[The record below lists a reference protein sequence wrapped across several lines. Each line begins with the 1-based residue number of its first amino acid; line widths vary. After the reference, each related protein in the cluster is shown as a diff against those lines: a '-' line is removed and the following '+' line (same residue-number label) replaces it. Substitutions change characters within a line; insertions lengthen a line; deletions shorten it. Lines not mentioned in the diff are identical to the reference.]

1 MLTKYRAVIF
11 DFDGT
16 LYDNSTIIRDL
27 ILALPVDVLK
37 MNAERKVRREMKGI
51 FFGSQEAY
59 IEQKFSKMSKT
70 GHFKNKEAAEKWYYE
85 IFLAKMIFLLKK
97 KYHARNGVQELFAL
111 LKKKN
116 IKIAVFSD
124 YPFVKE
130 RMEAI
135 NIDFSSVDFV
145 HSSEELGGLKPAKE
159 SFMKI
164 AQEFCLE
171 NETQKILV
179 VGDRNDTDG
188 QGARNAK
195 MDFVQIKNKNENEVF
210 SHPVLRWDEFL
221 NLALSWKFLR

>member
-16 LYDNSTIIRDL
+16 LYDNSTIIKDL
-27 ILALPVDVLK
+27 ILALPADIFK
-37 MNAERKVRREMKGI
+37 MNAERKVRREMKGF
-51 FFGSQEAY
+51 FFGDEKTY
-59 IEQKFSKMSKT
+59 LEQKFSKMSSSAY
-70 GHFKNKEAAEKWYYE
+70 FKSKEDARNWYYE
-85 IFLAKMIFLLKK
+85 IFLKKMIFLLKK

-111 LKKKN
+111 LKKKK
-116 IKIAVFSD
+116 IKTAVFSD

-130 RMEAI
+130 RMQAL
-135 NIDFSSVDFV
+135 NIDFSNVDFIYN
-145 HSSEELGGLKPAKE
+145 SEELGGLKPAKE
-159 SFMKI
+159 SFIKI
-164 AQEFCLE
+164 AHEFCLE

-195 MDFVQIKNKNENEVF
+195 MDFVQIKNKNENEDF

-221 NLALSWKFLR
+221 NLALS